1 MSRVILRRVA
11 LVGVLLVLLSPGLGL
26 AQGTTGLTPTT
37 VTEDEQYDV
46 KRFLDEVLKELVG
59 KAGDVFQST
68 AMAMWKGL
76 ATVMIVWA
84 GLKVAFSGEFDM
96 WEILRLVLGLMFVW
110 AMLTYYDTP
119 VPGSGGHSFPQLIT
133 KQGTWATDMFIGNSW
148 KSLVETL
155 TEICHKAMAAL
166 TETIRKFNVGAFFS
180 KGISFLIASLIG
192 GWFLIMVLLMLILM
206 FAVLYAQIIWAQ
218 IALAICVLV
227 GPLMIPWLVFP
238 PMSFLFWGWLRAMLT
253 YTFYGIVAGAI
264 FNVFLNVG
272 LGFLNR
278 LVTTALTF
286 HDLPTMFKWYIIL
299 IPLVISGWLA
309 AIKVGEL
316 SQLLLSGAGSATAGL
331 GQRVRQVAM
340 AAKSGGASL
349 AAGAAK

>member
-1 MSRVILRRVA
+1 MSRVILRGTA
-11 LVGVLLVLLSPGLGL
+11 LAGLLLVLLCPGRGL
-26 AQGTTGLTPTT
+26 AQGSTGLTPTT
-37 VTEDEQYDV
+37 VAPQQEYEV

-59 KAGDVFQST
+59 RLVDEFKKAGDKI
-68 AMAMWKGL
+68 WEGL
-76 ATVMIVWA
+76 ALVLIVWT
-84 GLKVAFSGEFDM
+84 GLKMAFSGEFNL
-96 WEILRLVLGLMFVW
+96 WEILKLVIFLAFVK

-119 VPGSGGHSFPQLIT
+119 VPGTGHSFPTLIT
-133 KQGTWATDMFIGNSW
+133 AQGTWAMDMFIGNSW

-155 TEICHKAMAAL
+155 TTICQKAMTAL
-166 TETIRKFNVGAFFS
+166 TAAIRGFHWEHVFT
-180 KGISFLIASLIG
+180 KGISFLIATLIG

-218 IALAICVLV
+218 IALAICVLL
-227 GPLMIPWLVFP
+227 GPILIPWLVFP

-278 LVTTALTF
+278 LVATALTF
-286 HDLPTMFKWYIIL
+286 QDLSGMFGWLIIL
-299 IPLVISGWLA
+299 MPLVISGWLA

-316 SQLLLSGAGSATAGL
+316 SQLLLSGAGAATAGL
-331 GQRVRQVAM
+331 GQRVRQVA
-340 AAKSGGASL
+340 AAKATGGASL
-349 AAGAAK
+349 AAGAVK

>member
-1 MSRVILRRVA
+1 MSCAILQRAV
-11 LVGVLLVLLSPGLGL
+11 LVGLLVVLLCPGLL
-26 AQGTTGLTPTT
+26 MAQGTGLNPTT
-37 VTEDEQYDV
+37 VGPDEQYQF
-46 KRFLDEVLKELVG
+46 KRFLDEVLKELIG

-68 AMAMWKGL
+68 AMAIWKGL

-96 WEILRLVLGLMFVW
+96 WEILKLVLFLGAVH
-110 AMLTYYDTP
+110 AMLTYYETP
-119 VPGSGGHSFPQLIT
+119 IPGSGGRSFPQLIT
-133 KQGTWATDMFIGNSW
+133 EQGTWATDMFIGNSW
-148 KSLVETL
+148 KNLVETL
-155 TEICHKAMAAL
+155 TTTYNKALGAL
-166 TETIRKFNVGAFFS
+166 TEAIRKFGYTDVFT

-192 GWFLIMVLLMLILM
+192 GSFLIMVLLMLLLM
-206 FAVLYAQIIWAQ
+206 FCLLYAQIIWAQ

-227 GPLMIPWLVFP
+227 GPLLIPWLVFP

-253 YTFYGIVAGAI
+253 YTFYGVVAGAI

-286 HDLPTMFKWYIIL
+286 QDLPTMFTWFLIL

-331 GQRVRQVAM
+331 GQRVRQVA
-340 AAKSGGASL
+340 AAKATGGASL
-349 AAGAAK
+349 AAGAVK

>member
-1 MSRVILRRVA
+1 MSRMILQRVTLA
-11 LVGVLLVLLSPGLGL
+11 GLLLILLSPGVLL
-26 AQGTTGLTPTT
+26 AQGTGLPPTT
-37 VTEDEQYDV
+37 VPEDEQYDV
-46 KRFLDEVLKELVG
+46 KRFLDKVLEALIG
-59 KAGDVFQST
+59 RAGDVFQST
-68 AMAMWKGL
+68 AMAIWTGL
-76 ATVMIVWA
+76 ATVMIVWT
-84 GLKVAFSGEFDM
+84 GLKIAFSGEFDM
-96 WEILRLVLGLMFVW
+96 WEILKLVLGLMFVW

-119 VPGSGGHSFPQLIT
+119 VPGPSGGRSFPALIT
-133 KQGTWATDMFIGNSW
+133 EQGTWATDMFIGNSW
-148 KSLVETL
+148 KNLVETL
-155 TEICHKAMAAL
+155 TEICQKALKEL
-166 TETIRKFNVGAFFS
+166 TDTIRKFNVGAFFS

-192 GWFLIMVLLMLILM
+192 GSFLIMVLLMLILM

-227 GPLMIPWLVFP
+227 GPIMIPWLVFP

-278 LVTTALTF
+278 LVATALTF

-331 GQRVRQVAM
+331 GQRVRQVA
-340 AAKSGGASL
+340 AAKATGGTSL
-349 AAGAAK
+349 AAGAVK